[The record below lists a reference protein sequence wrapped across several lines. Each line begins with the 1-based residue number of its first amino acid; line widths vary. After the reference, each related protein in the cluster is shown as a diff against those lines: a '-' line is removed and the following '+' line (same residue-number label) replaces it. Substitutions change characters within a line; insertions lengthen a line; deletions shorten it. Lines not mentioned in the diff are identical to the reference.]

1 MYWKDKCTLL
11 SSSSFFLCK
20 TFKLRSSLEI
30 NWHGFTCCSRAAIIY
45 EGLMHFKS
53 RHLRQRQREY
63 CKPQYLLKDHIPSSS
78 RSPHDC
84 SPHLL
89 FKSRLGRDFLI
100 HQHLGS
106 GLGTGSTQRSRAAA
120 RSCSMSRQAGTI
132 PLIALSTG
140 KVQAPPELHLRD
152 PLSPRPIPEAPG
164 GSGCPT
170 PFTLQL
176 ERRAPR
182 PARPCKSPGFPWR
195 PCTIRG
201 FYFASLQS
209 N

>member
-20 TFKLRSSLEI
+20 TFRLRSSLEI

-53 RHLRQRQREY
+53 RHLQHRQR
-63 CKPQYLLKDHIPSSS
+63 DIANH
-78 RSPHDC
+78 SPFWRTT
-84 SPHLL
+84 SPPAPGPHLTAL
-89 FKSRLGRDFLI
+89 PIFSLNP
-100 HQHLGS
+100 
-106 GLGTGSTQRSRAAA
+106 GLAEIFSSTSTSVLSWGPAAPKGA
-120 RSCSMSRQAGTI
+120 ELQPEAAPCPDKPAWSHSLRWAQA
-132 PLIALSTG
+132 
-140 KVQAPPELHLRD
+140 KFRLHLRD
-152 PLSPRPIPEAPG
+152 PLSPQPIPRAPG

-170 PFTLQL
+170 PFTSQL
-176 ERRAPR
+176 ERGAPR
-182 PARPCKSPGFPWR
+182 PAWPCKSPGLPR
-195 PCTIRG
+195 SPCKLWG

>member
-20 TFKLRSSLEI
+20 TFRLRSSLEI
-30 NWHGFTCCSRAAIIY
+30 NWHRFTCCSRAAIIY

-53 RHLRQRQREY
+53 RHLQQRQREY

-106 GLGTGSTQRSRAAA
+106 GLGTSSAQRSRAAA
-120 RSCSMSRQAGTI
+120 RSSSMSRQASTI
-132 PLIALSTG
+132 PLVALSTG

-152 PLSPRPIPEAPG
+152 PSPAHPRGSWGLWLPHTLHFAAGAQGSTSSLALQIPRPSLAPLQD
-164 GSGCPT
+164 SGFLFRVP
-170 PFTLQL
+170 P
-176 ERRAPR
+176 
-182 PARPCKSPGFPWR
+182 K
-195 PCTIRG
+195 
-201 FYFASLQS
+201 
-209 N
+209 